1 MSVRGEVRKEKVLIC
16 LLLIACIQ
24 CKLNESK
31 KGHIFLLQHISANM
45 YVVCFDISLHYNVY
59 VKDDASTLYIIA
71 VVTSLVGSEGRL

>member
-1 MSVRGEVRKEKVLIC
+1 MSVRGEARTENVLIC

-24 CKLNESK
+24 CKPNESK

-59 VKDDASTLYIIA
+59 VEDDASTLHIIA
-71 VVTSLVGSEGRL
+71 VVTSLV